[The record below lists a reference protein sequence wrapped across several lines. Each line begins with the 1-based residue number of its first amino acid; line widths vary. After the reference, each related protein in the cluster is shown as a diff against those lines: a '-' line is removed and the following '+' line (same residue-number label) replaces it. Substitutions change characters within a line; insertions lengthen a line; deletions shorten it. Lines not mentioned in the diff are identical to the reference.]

1 LLWIEK
7 TAHRLQQQGK
17 KVFVQFL
24 FDRPNQLGLWH
35 MGCLPDLR
43 THQPQQ
49 IPDMFY
55 VVASDPIANCLAGDP
70 LEQAALNTPC
80 LIVQSSFMTATAQQ
94 AMVILP
100 APSYGEENGTYTN
113 NEARVQKVR
122 AIRQPLQGIL
132 STAAVFSRIAS
143 SLGKDIGP
151 VTVNLIFRQIKQQVS
166 GYQDL
171 TQDLILGPELN
182 DYGFTTASAATDY
195 SSQVQAVSYRPL
207 TGYTLLTGDNLF
219 RSGKLT
225 AQSKNLSG
233 LGHRT
238 YVEMNPGVN
247 YDDPQLDY
255 QVTITRGTSSFTAPL
270 KINRA
275 FPEMLVFVPEDQLR
289 SPGNKIIETTQYPCP
304 IEVEIKASNF
314 FKKD

>member
-1 LLWIEK
+1 
-7 TAHRLQQQGK
+7 
-17 KVFVQFL
+17 
-24 FDRPNQLGLWH
+24 

-43 THQPQQ
+43 ANQPQQ

-55 VVASDPIANCLAGDP
+55 VVGSDPIANCLAGDP
-70 LEQAALNTPC
+70 LEQAALDTPC
-80 LIVQSSFMTATAQQ
+80 LIVQSAFMTATAQK

-132 STAAVFSRIAS
+132 STTAVFTQIAS

-151 VTVNLIFRQIKQQVS
+151 VTANLIFRQIKQQVS
-166 GYQDL
+166 GYQEL
-171 TQDLILGPELN
+171 AQDLILGPELN
-182 DYGFTTASAATDY
+182 DYGFTTGSAATDY

-207 TGYTLLTGDNLF
+207 TSYTLLTGDNLF

-225 AQSKNLSG
+225 AQSKNLAG
-233 LGHRT
+233 LGHST

-255 QVTITRGTSSFTAPL
+255 QVTITRGSSSFTAPL
-270 KINRA
+270 KINRC
-275 FPEMLVFVPEDQLR
+275 FPEKLLFVPEEQLR
-289 SPGNKIIETTQYPCP
+289 SPGNKIIGTTQYPCP
-304 IEVEIKASNF
+304 IEVEIKVSSLVKN
-314 FKKD
+314 K